1 MTSFGVL
8 LAQDHPPAEVLDWA
22 RRFDEAGADS
32 VWVADHLA
40 NPFDVNSLWFD
51 GWTLLAA
58 MAETTSRCRI
68 GPLVSNFVLHPPL
81 RSCFWSM

>member
-8 LAQDHPPAEVLDWA
+8 LAQDHPPAAVLDWA

-40 NPFDVNSLWFD
+40 NPFDVNSVWFD

-58 MAETTSRCRI
+58 MAATTSRCQMCIRDSRRDVHVAPVA
-68 GPLVSNFVLHPPL
+68 GPRPG
-81 RSCFWSM
+81 